1 MEKFTILKSTAVP
14 LSTENV
20 DTDQIIPARFLKTTE
35 RKGFGDN
42 LFRDQR
48 YDAETGE
55 PIESFPLND
64 SRYGG
69 KILLAGKNFGCGSSR
84 EHAAW
89 ALYDYGFRAVVSDS
103 FADIFANNAL
113 NNGLLPV
120 RVSMRFISE
129 CFAEVASNPNA
140 TFTIDLER
148 ETITIDSSSLE
159 EHFPID
165 AYKKEC
171 LMNGYD
177 DVDYLVSLRDEIAEY
192 EKRGKRI

>member
-129 CFAEVASNPNA
+129 CFAEVATNPNA

-159 EHFPID
+159 EYFPID

>member
-129 CFAEVASNPNA
+129 CFAEVATNPNA

>member
-48 YDAETGE
+48 YDAETGK

-129 CFAEVASNPNA
+129 CFAEVATNPNA

>member
-129 CFAEVASNPNA
+129 CFAEVATNPNA

-148 ETITIDSSSLE
+148 ETITIDSSLLE